1 MGSAWSRDATSA
13 LGRRPLSTS
22 YALIAWPVSYG
33 DPTIRIPRPVLV
45 FLLQNLSDEVK
56 DLPIIADIEDQ
67 TVGSRDQ
74 LIPLSTDDV
83 ERALRQFGTERVGLA
98 FARETLRAYQR
109 AETDEGKR
117 ADLAA
122 VLDLLN
128 EEGYQ

>member
-1 MGSAWSRDATSA
+1 M
-13 LGRRPLSTS
+13 
-22 YALIAWPVSYG
+22 
-33 DPTIRIPRPVLV
+33 IRIPRPVLV
-45 FLLQNLSDEVK
+45 FLLQNLSNEAK

-109 AETDEGKR
+109 EETDEGKR

>member
-1 MGSAWSRDATSA
+1 M
-13 LGRRPLSTS
+13 
-22 YALIAWPVSYG
+22 
-33 DPTIRIPRPVLV
+33 IRIPRQVLA
-45 FLLQNLSDEVK
+45 FLLQNLSDEAK
-56 DLPIIADIEDQ
+56 DLPIIKDIEDQ
-67 TVGSRDQ
+67 TVGPRAHLVS
-74 LIPLSTDDV
+74 LSTDDV
-83 ERALRQFGTERVGLA
+83 DRALLQFGTERVGLA